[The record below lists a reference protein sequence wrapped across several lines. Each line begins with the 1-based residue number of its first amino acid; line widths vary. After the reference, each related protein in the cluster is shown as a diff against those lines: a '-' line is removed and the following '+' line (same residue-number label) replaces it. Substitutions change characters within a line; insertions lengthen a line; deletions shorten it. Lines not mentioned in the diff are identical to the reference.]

1 MTSKTPATKH
11 CFPRRHLTPNECAL
25 YNYMWAASRASGEFR
40 SDARRDAWD
49 LGVNKDSITSWTK
62 SLAKKGWAEQ
72 TQKRRRNP
80 VTGAYS
86 PIHYRVLSH
95 AEWVGKHGSAQC
107 RYLEDYYQQ
116 HRERHAPDGEMENV
130 QNQEL
135 EDNRL
140 SDRIG
145 QEPDRHQSDET
156 GQALSETTRSTC
168 PKRAVPPVRP
178 FRTKRVVKKVSKES
192 EKEKP
197 ENHPPSSSNPP
208 TAVPKEK
215 NQSPRLADIT
225 VTTAIETNP
234 AASFS
239 GKSKAEIVR
248 VIEET
253 NPTEEELVSI
263 VRAIVNQLD
272 DFQLRNAGS
281 AIAASLAGHIMA
293 MRKKKTEADNHAVVH
308 EKEMRVVQEEI
319 AARERDMKET
329 MAKAKAEEDR
339 LRRHYPDDGFCA
351 CPTCQP
357 EFWKQGDA
365 FEERASA

>member
-1 MTSKTPATKH
+1 MSKTPATKR
-11 CFPRRHLTPNECAL
+11 CFARRHLSSNETA
-25 YNYMWAASRASGEFR
+25 YYDYVWGVSRRDGEFR
-40 SDARRDAWD
+40 SDDRRDAWD
-49 LGVNKDSITSWTK
+49 LKGKTSAKNSITRWRL
-62 SLAKKGWAEQ
+62 SLEKKGWIIRTKESHQ
-72 TQKRRRNP
+72 NP
-80 VTGAYS
+80 LTGKYS
-86 PIHYRVLSH
+86 AIHYRVLSH
-95 AEWVGKHGSAQC
+95 EEWVERHGANQC
-107 RYLEDYYQQ
+107 RDLKEYY
-116 HRERHAPDGEMENV
+116 AST
-130 QNQEL
+130 
-135 EDNRL
+135 RL
-140 SDRIG
+140 SENPENTENQQLKDVHLSPNWGQDGDRCLSPK
-145 QEPDRHQSDET
+145 QVSASPQNRSEP
-156 GQALSETTRSTC
+156 
-168 PKRAVPPVRP
+168 VPTVG
-178 FRTKRVVKKVSKES
+178 TKRVVKKVSKES
-192 EKEKP
+192 EKGKL

-253 NPTEEELVSI
+253 NATEVELIPI

-293 MRKKKTEADNHAVVH
+293 MRKKKTEAENQAVVH
-308 EKEMRVVQEEI
+308 EKEMRVVQAEI
-319 AARERDMKET
+319 DARKRDVEET

-339 LRRHYPDDGFCA
+339 LRQHYPDDSFCA
-351 CPTCQP
+351 CPQCQP